1 MCYPNLILK
10 YTSLSNLTVL
20 SQENQQIF
28 MQTFLINY
36 DESTSQTSMWKF

>member
-20 SQENQQIF
+20 VSRKPANFYADISHK
-28 MQTFLINY
+28 L
-36 DESTSQTSMWKF
+36 